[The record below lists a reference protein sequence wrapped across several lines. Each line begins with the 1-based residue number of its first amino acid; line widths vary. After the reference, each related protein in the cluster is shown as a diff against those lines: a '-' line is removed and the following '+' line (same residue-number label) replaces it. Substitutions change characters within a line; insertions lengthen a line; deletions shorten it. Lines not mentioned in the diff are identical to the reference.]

1 MTGFKK
7 SLTNVF
13 NVIYLWCSNFYN
25 YLSVSLF
32 NANKSDVSEA
42 NEVLQGA
49 IEKVE
54 QELKDNENNR
64 DIVGVFHY
72 NKIYSTLRQHVQSDS
87 QLFNNDDSPVKNC
100 CLHFAYTQSNRE
112 QNQIN
117 GWTLHVKDWEPGS
130 ANTYTPDQLIQIA
143 NALSQLVLCYNSS
156 YRINSGLYPLIIR
169 PFLDLVRK
177 DPRYEDF
184 RKNKAVYLSFNKIF
198 NKIRNDIFTIV
209 RREKQTQDISDNKT
223 IIAKRI
229 VTDAIV
235 KLQRASRLTQNRKKS
250 NSDTSSNFLRDD
262 QALRVSVAS
271 HGCADSK
278 APADIAVN
286 FAQEKKDYSTQQS
299 KTDYKEF
306 AQQSKTDYK
315 EFAQEFSR
323 FAVHYRSH
331 KKFLRQL
338 EYVMN
343 RFNQYMSSLKEDT
356 EYFFVVPDSGRAK
369 SNHWVVGL
377 ALRLNLIDKKPSAV
391 LFPEEVKGYLR
402 YKPSNKDSVCVFLDD
417 AMYSGRQLAKY

>member
-1 MTGFKK
+1 M
-7 SLTNVF
+7 
-13 NVIYLWCSNFYN
+13 
-25 YLSVSLF
+25 
-32 NANKSDVSEA
+32 
-42 NEVLQGA
+42 
-49 IEKVE
+49 
-54 QELKDNENNR
+54 
-64 DIVGVFHY
+64 
-72 NKIYSTLRQHVQSDS
+72 KIL
-87 QLFNNDDSPVKNC
+87 
-100 CLHFAYTQSNRE
+100 E
-112 QNQIN
+112 
-117 GWTLHVKDWEPGS
+117 
-130 ANTYTPDQLIQIA
+130 
-143 NALSQLVLCYNSS
+143 
-156 YRINSGLYPLIIR
+156 
-169 PFLDLVRK
+169 
-177 DPRYEDF
+177 
-184 RKNKAVYLSFNKIF
+184 NKAVYLSFNKIF

-209 RREKQTQDISDNKT
+209 RREKQTQDISDNKV

-235 KLQRASRLTQNRKKS
+235 KLQRALEVTQKKS

-286 FAQEKKDYSTQQS
+286 FAGKRKS
-299 KTDYKEF
+299 

-356 EYFFVVPDSGRAK
+356 EYFLWFLILVALSQII
-369 SNHWVVGL
+369 GL
-377 ALRLNLIDKKPSAV
+377 
-391 LFPEEVKGYLR
+391 
-402 YKPSNKDSVCVFLDD
+402 
-417 AMYSGRQLAKY
+417 